1 MTGLYR
7 KLKELQNILDN
18 DEFLK
23 IYNKVKI
30 ELASIY
36 DHISERMRT
45 RNKCDR
51 LENGEKIFKFFLNL
65 QEYRGTQSK
74 IRKLISGNVEIVDEL
89 KNIYQKL
96 YGKNINKE

>member
-36 DHISERMRT
+36 DHISERIRT

-51 LENGEKIFKFFLNL
+51 LENGEKTFKFFLNL

>member
-36 DHISERMRT
+36 DHISERIRT

-74 IRKLISGNVEIVDEL
+74 IRKLISGNVEIADEL
-89 KNIYQKL
+89 KNLSETLWKKHQ
-96 YGKNINKE
+96 

>member
-36 DHISERMRT
+36 DHIS
-45 RNKCDR
+45 
-51 LENGEKIFKFFLNL
+51 
-65 QEYRGTQSK
+65 
-74 IRKLISGNVEIVDEL
+74 
-89 KNIYQKL
+89 
-96 YGKNINKE
+96 